1 MTVPSWSPGGR
12 IVGGV
17 ETDAVIGHAVLG
29 LVVGT
34 DLLGT
39 VAVADLALALGTKL
53 CLLLL
58 ELHLVQTGA
67 QHLHADL
74 AILNL
79 GALLLRL
86 HHGVGGQVGDAHGG
100 VGGVNALTARA
111 RSAVS
116 VDAQVRL
123 VDLDVDLL
131 GLGKHGDGCRGGLDT
146 AWDSVLGTRWTR
158 CTPDSNFMTE

>member
-1 MTVPSWSPGGR
+1 M
-12 IVGGV
+12 
-17 ETDAVIGHAVLG
+17 IGHAVLG

-74 AILNL
+74 AVLDL

-86 HHGVGGQVGDAHGG
+86 HHGVGGQVGDTHGG

-116 VDAQVRL
+116 IDAQVGL
-123 VDLDVDLL
+123 VDLDVNLSAS
-131 GLGKHGDGCRGGLDT
+131 GST
-146 AWDSVLGTRWTR
+146 ATVAVEVWMRPWDSVLGTRWTR